1 MRWPPP
7 DSGSKLGV
15 VTTVAPEGLYFTTD
29 DAANALV
36 ASEPMALLIGLALD
50 QQVSVQTAFL
60 GPLKI
65 KQRVGT
71 LDAGAIAKLD
81 PAKLEAAF
89 RERPAVHRFPGS
101 MATKIAALCAHV
113 EAEYGGDA
121 ARIWREA
128 ADADELRTRIKALP
142 GFGDMKV
149 KALGAILAKRFGVA
163 VAEGL
168 VPPHPTLGDVDSPET
183 LDDFQ
188 ERKRAYKAK
197 LRAEQH

>member
-1 MRWPPP
+1 MA
-7 DSGSKLGV
+7 
-15 VTTVAPEGLYFTTD
+15 VAAPTRLYYTND
-29 DAANALV
+29 DEANALL

-50 QQVSVQTAFL
+50 QQVSVPTAFL

-65 KQRVGT
+65 KQRIGT

-113 EAEYGGDA
+113 EQEYGGDA
-121 ARIWREA
+121 ARIWRES
-128 ADADELRTRIKALP
+128 ADSDELRGRIKALP

-149 KALGAILAKRFGVA
+149 KALGAILAKRFGVE

-168 VPPHPTLGDVDSPET
+168 VPPHPTLGDVDSPES

-197 LRAEQH
+197 LRGEQH